1 VRSRGMRVE
10 GLEGKRWF
18 AGDGI
23 AEASLR
29 ELGRHRI
36 LALRAGGR
44 QYLIPLSTCVCNPRY
59 RVVVDSI
66 EYCEAELC
74 RGFIEDL
81 SENTIPGFTITG
93 RVPRPYED
101 PRPLRED
108 TTNPLV
114 AYRGLQGRYVL
125 KGYREASRHNYEP
138 YFYEHLSG
146 RGITPGFKAYY
157 LYNGYPL
164 GLSTTYVGGVD
175 GGKPFYESLSR
186 LLSGGGL
193 RIPRREGGL
202 ATQSLAAFHSAMR
215 RCRGWWCGSREA
227 SPDDVEDWR
236 RRIEYYYSHVSARGV
251 RDRVEE
257 ALEGMERF
265 IGHRVQRIHQDLHLS
280 QYLYTGGS
288 YLIVDFEGEPGRP
301 ERWRGALEPPV
312 RDFASLLRSLSYIA
326 FFALKERLG
335 TGFDETAEAIL
346 KGDGDAALAASWSRR
361 VARLLAEEYT
371 RSLKARGWDWPGS
384 VDELLVLAEP
394 WFVERGLY
402 EIYYEEM
409 FRGRYAVAAASTLE
423 ARIPL

>member
-1 VRSRGMRVE
+1 MRVE
-10 GLEGKRWF
+10 GVKGKRWF
-18 AGDGI
+18 AGGSI
-23 AEASLR
+23 AEASLGK
-29 ELGRHRI
+29 LGRHGI

-44 QYLIPLSTCVCNPRY
+44 QYLVPLSTCVCDARY
-59 RVVVDSI
+59 RVVVDGV

-81 SENTIPGFTITG
+81 SENSIPGITVTG
-93 RVPRPYED
+93 RVPRPGED
-101 PRPLRED
+101 PRPLGED

-114 AYRGLQGRYVL
+114 VYSGPRGRYVL

-138 YFYEHLSG
+138 YFYEYLWG
-146 RGITPGFKAYY
+146 RGVTPGFKAYY

-164 GLSTTYVGGVD
+164 GLSTTYVSGVD

-193 RIPRREGGL
+193 RIPRREAGL

-215 RCRGWWCGSREA
+215 GCRDWWCGSREA
-227 SPDDVEDWR
+227 SPDDVEEWR
-236 RRIEYYYSHVSARGV
+236 RRIEYYYSHVSAEGI
-251 RDRVEE
+251 RDRVDR
-257 ALEGMERF
+257 ALEEMERF

-280 QYLYTGGS
+280 QYLYTGDS

-301 ERWRGALEPPV
+301 ERWRSALEPPV
-312 RDFASLLRSLSYIA
+312 RDFASLLRSLSYIV
-326 FFALKERLG
+326 FFALKEKLG
-335 TGFDETAEAIL
+335 TGFEETAEALL
-346 KGDGDAALAASWSRR
+346 KGEGDAALAVSWSRG
-361 VARLLAEEYT
+361 VARLLAEEYL
-371 RSLKARGWDWPGS
+371 RSLKAGGFNDPKS
-384 VDELLVLAEP
+384 VDELLKLAEP

-409 FRGRYAVAAASTLE
+409 FRGKYAVVAASTLE